1 MFQTSKL
8 LRVVLIIGSIIA
20 VALAFI
26 AWSWYFTT
34 SRLNASARSFGI
46 FPSPIEAMM
55 TEIRYGWV
63 GIQEAWIRSA
73 EPETAL
79 GGGPHVWFVTAC
91 VWAESRA
98 DGSTVGS
105 ATHDFDF
112 PGGYYVETKDG
123 WVPMSE
129 GSALFVGFWM
139 KVFGLAGDGGDGEVI
154 HGAPSKPV
162 CVPKSTET
170 LVPISEVITT
180 ALTKPLRVLFDDDGS
195 RDGTTALFF
204 LLSDPEVSVEAIS
217 ISYGEAHPAVYIQ
230 HIGRKL
236 DEMKINTIPL
246 GAGQDAPLAGSQA
259 FPEWMRQDSN
269 NFWGMPQPNP
279 EKSYPVQDAAKLMVT
294 TINHSPQP
302 VTIFISGA
310 STNLAQA
317 LQLDPD
323 IRNNIEAVY
332 MMGGA
337 VYVSGNIQGLLP
349 GSSNT
354 VAEWNIYTDPQ
365 AAKAVFESGLN
376 IYLVPLDATNQV
388 LVGKEDTV
396 QWRAGGK
403 TAQFA
408 ADIYDRIF
416 KDWGTENAPIW
427 DLMTA
432 EIMTNPDSCRFQA
445 LHLDV
450 VTADGKTAGQTAL
463 SSDREPNANVC
474 LEPDEALIKQT
485 LIEVFSS
492 SK

>member
-1 MFQTSKL
+1 MNKASFFKFL
-8 LRVVLIIGSIIA
+8 PVLILM
-20 VALAFI
+20 LAACQGQPKPMEI
-26 AWSWYFTT
+26 PVPT
-34 SRLNASARSFGI
+34 S
-46 FPSPIEAMM
+46 EA
-55 TEIRYGWV
+55 T
-63 GIQEAWIRSA
+63 
-73 EPETAL
+73 
-79 GGGPHVWFVTAC
+79 
-91 VWAESRA
+91 
-98 DGSTVGS
+98 
-105 ATHDFDF
+105 
-112 PGGYYVETKDG
+112 
-123 WVPMSE
+123 
-129 GSALFVGFWM
+129 
-139 KVFGLAGDGGDGEVI
+139 
-154 HGAPSKPV
+154 
-162 CVPKSTET
+162 
-170 LVPISEVITT
+170 TT
-180 ALTKPLRVLFDDDGS
+180 ASTKTLRVLFDDDGS

-217 ISYGEAHPAVYIQ
+217 MSYGEAHPAVYIQ

-236 DEMKINTIPL
+236 DEMEINSIPL

-259 FPEWMRQDSN
+259 FPEWMRQASN
-269 NFWGMPQPNP
+269 DFWGMPLPNP

-294 TINHSPQP
+294 TINQSPQP
-302 VTIFISGA
+302 VTIFVSGA

-317 LQLDPD
+317 LQLDPG
-323 IRNNIEAVY
+323 IRDNIEAVY

-349 GSSNT
+349 DSSNT
-354 VAEWNIYTDPQ
+354 VAEWNIYADPQ
-365 AAKAVFESGLN
+365 AAKVVFESGLN

-388 LVGKEDTV
+388 SVGKKDTA

-416 KDWGTENAPIW
+416 KDWGIKKAEIW

-432 EIMTNPDSCRFQA
+432 AIMTNPELCRFQA

-450 VTADGKTAGQTAL
+450 VTADGNTAGQTAL
-463 SSDREPNANVC
+463 SSDKEPNANVC

>member
-1 MFQTSKL
+1 MSKREAEIKSGPDHAACGPLFVCIISIGTAFQTHACHDTIVLVNVQAYMPSQSSCISIFIQATLSLGLKVGAGFPWHCPPGHDADRWAGLYASATKL
-8 LRVVLIIGSIIA
+8 LCRMSAASNMNKAGFFKFLPVLL
-20 VALAFI
+20 VMLA
-26 AWSWYFTT
+26 ACQ
-34 SRLNASARSFGI
+34 GQ
-46 FPSPIEAMM
+46 PKPIE
-55 TEIRYGWV
+55 TPV
-63 GIQEAWIRSA
+63 PTSEA
-73 EPETAL
+73 T
-79 GGGPHVWFVTAC
+79 
-91 VWAESRA
+91 
-98 DGSTVGS
+98 
-105 ATHDFDF
+105 
-112 PGGYYVETKDG
+112 
-123 WVPMSE
+123 
-129 GSALFVGFWM
+129 
-139 KVFGLAGDGGDGEVI
+139 
-154 HGAPSKPV
+154 
-162 CVPKSTET
+162 
-170 LVPISEVITT
+170 TT

-195 RDGTTALFF
+195 QDGTTALFF
-204 LLSDPEVSVEAIS
+204 LLSDPDVSVAAIS

-236 DEMKINTIPL
+236 DEMEINTIPL

-259 FPEWMRQDSN
+259 FPEWLRQDSN
-269 NFWGMPQPNP
+269 NFWGMPLPSP
-279 EKSYPVQDAAKLMVT
+279 EKSYPVQDAVKLMVT
-294 TINHSPQP
+294 TINQSPQR
-302 VTIFISGA
+302 VIIFVSGA

-323 IRNNIEAVY
+323 IRSNIEAVY

-354 VAEWNIYTDPQ
+354 VAEWNIYADPQ
-365 AAKAVFESGLN
+365 AAKVVFESGLN

-388 LVGKEDTV
+388 LVGKQDTG

-416 KDWGTENAPIW
+416 KDWGTENAPVW

-432 EIMTNPDSCRFQA
+432 EIMTNPASCRFQA

-463 SSDREPNANVC
+463 SSDRESNANVC